1 MDRGDLHTAVHGV
14 TTVGHNLATKPPWP
28 IPEMPHKNLDV
39 YSPVSADILYT
50 IFFVL
55 GLHTLNRV
63 SCSEK
68 LLRQGSRE
76 MYKLVGFSRM

>member
-1 MDRGDLHTAVHGV
+1 MGLQ
-14 TTVGHNLATKPPWP
+14 TVGHNLAVKPPWP
-28 IPEMPHKNLDV
+28 IPEMPHKNLDI
-39 YSPVSADILYT
+39 YSPVSADTLYT
-50 IFFVL
+50 ISGVL

-68 LLRQGSRE
+68 PLRQGSRD